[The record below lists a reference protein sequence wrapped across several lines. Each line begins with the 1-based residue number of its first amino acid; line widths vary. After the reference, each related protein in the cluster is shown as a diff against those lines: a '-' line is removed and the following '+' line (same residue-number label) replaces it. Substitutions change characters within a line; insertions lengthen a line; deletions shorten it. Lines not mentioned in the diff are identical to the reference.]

1 MSLMKKYARPC
12 FLQLKRHLQQT
23 QAEVQVPV
31 SLPTGPVFRNAQH
44 FPDRV
49 ALKDQFASYTY
60 GNIFMVANELSQE
73 ITKLVHGPVP
83 LSPLHPKNLLLY
95 YANDTSAKLIITTSE
110 YSDLMHKVSKNSNSI
125 VHLLDN
131 ELKSIC
137 VDKVAT
143 TRSDLEG
150 GLPSQFYRGVVLS
163 HKNLQFQITTLLD
176 AWKWT
181 QNDVLLHTLPL
192 NHVHGIV
199 NALLCPLY
207 IGAKTIML
215 EKFNANTVK
224 VTVYMAVPTIYSKLI
239 DEYKKVFKGDPQMVE
254 HIRSTLKN
262 KVRLMVSGSAPLPVT
277 VFNEWQTISGHQLLE
292 RYGMT
297 EIGMALSNLYE
308 ADRQPGYVGVPLP
321 GVSVRLLEE
330 NEITDEVETIL
341 ECSNTGGEV
350 DFTHKVYKSELLVKS
365 DGVFKEYFNRPDA
378 TRKEFTED
386 GWFKTGDMCEYAS
399 EAKLFKMLGRK
410 SVDII
415 KSGGYKLSALEIET
429 QLMTHPDIADC
440 AVVGVDDL
448 EWGQKEMT
456 LATLKEWAEQKI
468 PKYAVPSLLCFVDE
482 LPKNAMGKVNKKELV
497 KLLCT
502 LLCSSGTGVSKGIK
516 TASLEVSNRF
526 MKISLREED
535 SQSNSDFKETMNLLA
550 HYLIIKAPSITAG
563 NYFHLDNT
571 LLFTLLGSTFYYVA
585 IFVQIQ

>member
-12 FLQLKRHLQQT
+12 VLLLKRHLQQT
-23 QAEVQVPV
+23 QAEVQPPV
-31 SLPTGPVFRNAQH
+31 SLPTGPVFRNAPY
-44 FPDRV
+44 FPDRI
-49 ALKDQFASYTY
+49 AIRDQFAGYTY
-60 GNIFMVANELSQE
+60 SNIFMVANELSQE
-73 ITKLVHGPVP
+73 ITKLVQGRTNERVMFLCPNDLNYVVTLWAIWLSGQIAVP
-83 LSPLHPKNLLLY
+83 LSPLHPKNVLLY
-95 YANDTSAKLIITTSE
+95 YANDTNAKLIITTSE
-110 YSDLMHKVSKNSNSI
+110 YSDLMHKVSKNSHSV

-131 ELKSIC
+131 ELKSKC

-150 GLPSQFYRGVVLS
+150 GLPSQFYDGSNAMILYTSGTTGAPKGVVLS
-163 HKNLQFQITTLLD
+163 HRNLQFQVTTLLE
-176 AWKWT
+176 AWKWS

-192 NHVHGIV
+192 HHVHGIV

-215 EKFNANTVK
+215 EKFNANTVWSQLLGVNALPSDRK

-277 VFNEWQTISGHQLLE
+277 IFEEWENISGHRLLE

-308 ADRQPGYVGVPLP
+308 GNRQPGYVGLPLP

-330 NEITDEVETIL
+330 NEATEDKENIL
-341 ECSNTGGEV
+341 ECVNTGGLI
-350 DFTHKVYKSELLVKS
+350 DFPHKVYKSENHKGELLIKS
-365 DGVFKEYFNRPDA
+365 DGVFKEYFNRPEA

-386 GWFKTGDMCEYAS
+386 GWFKTGDMCEFSS

-429 QLMTHPDIADC
+429 QLLTHPDIADC
-440 AVVGVDDL
+440 SVVGVEDV
-448 EWGQKEMT
+448 EWGQKVAAVIVLHEGKEMT
-456 LATLKEWAEQKI
+456 LATLKEWAEQKM
-468 PKYAVPSLLCFVDE
+468 PKYAVPTMLCIVNE

-497 KLLCT
+497 K
-502 LLCSSGTGVSKGIK
+502 VM
-516 TASLEVSNRF
+516 F
-526 MKISLREED
+526 
-535 SQSNSDFKETMNLLA
+535 
-550 HYLIIKAPSITAG
+550 
-563 NYFHLDNT
+563 
-571 LLFTLLGSTFYYVA
+571 
-585 IFVQIQ
+585 